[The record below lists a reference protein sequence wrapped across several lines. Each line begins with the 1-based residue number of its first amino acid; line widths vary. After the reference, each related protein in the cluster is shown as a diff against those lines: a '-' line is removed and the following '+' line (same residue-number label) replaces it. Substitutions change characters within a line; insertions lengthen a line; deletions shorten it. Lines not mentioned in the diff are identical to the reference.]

1 MLIYEKKIENQET
14 QEMERHLFGTMANV
28 PSDDDSEIT
37 YDPSGLDLTV
47 TSKLLDDGH
56 GGMNL
61 VVTGE
66 SGEELTP
73 VEVWIGDNNIIPGN
87 IEKEIESIS
96 ATTDKTYFVGDTI
109 SASDFTVTASYSDGT
124 SATITEGFTVDPTT
138 AAADTTKVT
147 VTVDNTT
154 ISTEVAITVQEVTV
168 TSISASPE
176 TIQVTSGS
184 ELSIDD
190 IVVTA
195 HYNNG
200 STSTIEHSDAG
211 ITFSPAAGTVI
222 TESGDLTISYNELQ
236 TTIAIIVITQQ

>member
-1 MLIYEKKIENQET
+1 MLIYEKKIEENSELV
-14 QEMERHLFGTMANV
+14 RKLFGTMANV
-28 PSDDDSEIT
+28 PSDDDEPIT

-96 ATTDKTYFVGDTI
+96 ATTDKTYFVDDPI

-124 SATITEGFTVDPTT
+124 EKEITEGFTVDPIT
-138 AAADTTKVT
+138 AAAETSKVT
-147 VTVDNTT
+147 IEYTEDGVTV
-154 ISTEVAITVQEVTV
+154 STEVAITVQEVLI

-176 TIQVTSGS
+176 TIEVTSGS
-184 ELSIDD
+184 ALSIDN

-200 STSTIEHSDAG
+200 STSTIEHSDDG

-222 TESGDLTISYNELQ
+222 TEECALTIRYYELQ
-236 TTIAIIVITQQ
+236 TDVAITLAQ